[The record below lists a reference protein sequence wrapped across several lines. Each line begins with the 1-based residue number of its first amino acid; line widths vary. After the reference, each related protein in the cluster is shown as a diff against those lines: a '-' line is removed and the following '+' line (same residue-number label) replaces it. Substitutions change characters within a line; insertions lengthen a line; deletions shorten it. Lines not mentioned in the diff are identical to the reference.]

1 MELHNRHHNLG
12 LPQWVSGKESARNTG
27 NTGDVGLI
35 PGSGRKRRK
44 WQPTPVFL
52 PGEVHAQRNLEGQV
66 HEVTESRT

>member
-35 PGSGRKRRK
+35 PGSGRC
-44 WQPTPVFL
+44 
-52 PGEVHAQRNLEGQV
+52 PGGGNSYPLRYSCLENLTDRGA
-66 HEVTESRT
+66 